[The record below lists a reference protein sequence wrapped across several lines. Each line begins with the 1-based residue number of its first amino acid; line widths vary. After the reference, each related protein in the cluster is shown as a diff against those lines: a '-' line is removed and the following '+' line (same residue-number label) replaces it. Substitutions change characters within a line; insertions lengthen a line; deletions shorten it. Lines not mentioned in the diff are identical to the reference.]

1 MRIAPSLPDGRRRV
15 AFILCLFAFLLAAG
29 LCGAQDTADNG
40 LMLWKAT
47 GPEGNGTAYLLGTI
61 HEAPPDLYP
70 LDRGYMAAFDAA
82 DRLVAEMDTT
92 RIDSAAATR
101 LTQELAMLPD
111 GVTLRE
117 VIGPELWQSLLDSLA
132 EFGIRTVSPDR
143 LNVLQ
148 PLPVA
153 FMLLTSS
160 LSSVQVERGL
170 GIEAFFLQRARQ
182 QDMPIG
188 ELEGLRY
195 QLELFASIPLKL
207 QTRYLA
213 MILDHGRDKL
223 GESYLSLAD
232 AWREGDLEAVAEIVR
247 IERES
252 DPSLEP
258 FYAAILEGRNPAMA
272 DNVSEY
278 VRQGGVTLVLVGAAH
293 LYGELGILD
302 LLKNRG
308 FRIERMPALGR
319 PDPKF

>member
-1 MRIAPSLPDGRRRV
+1 MRITPSPAEVRLSAV
-15 AFILCLFAFLLAAG
+15 SILCLFAFLLAAG
-29 LCGAQDTADNG
+29 LCGAQGSAGNG

-61 HEAPPDLYP
+61 HEAPPEMYP
-70 LDRGYMAAFDAA
+70 LDRGYMAAFEAA
-82 DRLVAEMDTT
+82 DRVVAEMDTT

-117 VIGPELWQSLLDSLA
+117 VIGPELWRSLLDSLA
-132 EFGIRTVSPDR
+132 EFGVSTVNPGR
-143 LNVLQ
+143 LNMLQ

-170 GIEAFFLQRARQ
+170 GIEAFFLDRAREQ
-182 QDMPIG
+182 GMPIG

-195 QLELFASIPLKL
+195 QLELFASIPLEL

-213 MILDHGRDKL
+213 MILDQGRDNL

-258 FYAAILEGRNPAMA
+258 FYAAILEGRNPVMA
-272 DNVSEY
+272 DKVSEY

-293 LYGELGILD
+293 LYGELGILEI
-302 LLKNRG
+302 LKTRG

-319 PDPKF
+319 P